1 MKVELTMEQAD
12 LLLLELGALIQ
23 DSDLTNDQ
31 IDQILQIRKSI
42 AKSVL
47 EEEGGINYG

>member
-23 DSDLTNDQ
+23 KSDIGKEKLDE
-31 IDQILQIRKSI
+31 ILEIRRQL
-42 AKSVL
+42 AKAII
-47 EEEGGINYG
+47 EEEGGVNYG